1 MASGTGVVQHGIGS
15 IARTEEGNVRCCT
28 AKGLGIMTQAMAG
41 NEWLARTLAASGTTH
56 VFWVDAVLRRTLI
69 ELGSLGVTRVLAHS
83 EKAAAYMADGY
94 ARVSGKPGFCFA
106 QSVGAANLAAGLQD
120 AYLGRSPVI
129 AMTGRKAPAH
139 QHRNAYQEIAH
150 GPLFAPVTKFSA
162 EVDAAADLPRLL
174 RQAWRA
180 TMTGT
185 PRPAHLDLN
194 GLQAEVIETGL
205 IAEPIGAGAPFDLVM
220 PPHRPVPP
228 ASEIQKAAEALLGAQ
243 RVAVVAGAGARA
255 SGCGAELLKLGE
267 VLAAPIGTSLGGR
280 GLVPTRHSL
289 SIGAVGNYGAPPANQ
304 IVHEAD
310 LVLFVGCHTGD
321 QVTHTWRIPPI
332 ETHVVQIDIDPLE
345 LGRSYPNTL
354 GLMGD
359 PRETLHRLLDAL
371 GRPKRDRGFAERAA
385 ARVAAWRSER
395 APALASDDV
404 PIRPDR
410 LCAELTAA
418 LPEDGILVADTGY
431 SSIWTSTLVELN
443 GAGQTYLR
451 AAGSL
456 GWAFPAALG
465 AKCAA
470 PNRKVV
476 CFSGD
481 GALYYHLAELETAR
495 RRRIAV
501 ALVVNNNSGFGQ
513 GWPNLLRMQGNK
525 PGDPAELLRFGP
537 TNFAKVAESFGVRG
551 IRVEDP
557 AQIGPVLRSAIAA
570 DETVVVDVATNI
582 ETRAPEPWLP
592 SATA

>member
-1 MASGTGVVQHGIGS
+1 MTGS
-15 IARTEEGNVRCCT
+15 
-28 AKGLGIMTQAMAG
+28 
-41 NEWLARTLAASGTTH
+41 EWLARTLAGCGTTH

-69 ELGSLGVTRVLAHS
+69 ELGTLGVTRVLAHS

-94 ARVSGKPGFCFA
+94 ARIAGRPALCFA

-129 AMTGRKAPAH
+129 AMTGRKVPAH
-139 QHRNAYQEIAH
+139 QHRNAYQEILHA
-150 GPLFAPVTKFSA
+150 PLFNPVTKFSA

-180 TMTGT
+180 AMTGT
-185 PRPAHLDLN
+185 PRPVHLDLN
-194 GLQAEVIETGL
+194 GLQAEVVETGL
-205 IAEPIGAGAPFDLVM
+205 VEEPVGRGTPFDMIM

-228 ASEIQKAAEALLGAQ
+228 ASDVQTAADVLRQAS
-243 RVAVVAGAGARA
+243 RVVIIAGAGATA
-255 SGCGAELLKLGE
+255 SACGTELLALGK

-280 GLVPTRHSL
+280 GLVPTRHEL

-310 LVLFVGCHTGD
+310 VVLYVGCHTGD
-321 QVTHTWRIPPI
+321 QVTHTWRIPSI
-332 ETHVVQIDIDPLE
+332 ETQVVQIDVDAAE

-359 PRETLHRLLDAL
+359 PRETLKQLLAAL
-371 GRPKRDRGFAERAA
+371 EKPKRDTSFSERAA
-385 ARVAAWRSER
+385 ANVAAWRYDR
-395 APALASDDV
+395 AVSLASDDL

-418 LPEDGILVADTGY
+418 LPEDGVIVADTGY
-431 SSIWTSTLVELN
+431 SGIWTSTLVELN

-470 PNRKVV
+470 PHRKVV

-495 RRRIAV
+495 RRGIAV

-551 IRVEDP
+551 IRVEAPDQIAP
-557 AQIGPVLRSAIAA
+557 ALRAAIEA
-570 DETVVVDVATNI
+570 DETIVVDVVTNI

-592 SATA
+592 RTTA